1 MPKAEF
7 PNKFPPVASPLVSA
21 ASDSAFGAAS
31 HRKLGVVGVM
41 FFRLGY
47 SLTSPLRLKYTK
59 MPKPL
64 EHMIGHLA
72 LEKVA
77 RQLLKVLSQSFQG
90 TTGSHA
96 TSFHKYGN
104 VTSTKRIASDHW
116 LGNIN
121 HPLHGD
127 WHWCD
132 MGLITYSILFNNL
145 LNIDILKRRLT
156 YPPGN

>member
-1 MPKAEF
+1 
-7 PNKFPPVASPLVSA
+7 
-21 ASDSAFGAAS
+21 
-31 HRKLGVVGVM
+31 M